1 MILPLHWTGT
11 PAMLQ
16 ARGREMAMVLLRG
29 IWKGMFPV
37 RMRHKQPMPPLV
49 RDFRELQQSA
59 VGEVPLELLLV
70 TKLMQGLKL
79 EIIEALHGLL
89 ICP

>member
-1 MILPLHWTGT
+1 MTV
-11 PAMLQ
+11 
-16 ARGREMAMVLLRG
+16 VLLTG

-37 RMRHKQPMPPLV
+37 RMRHKQSMPPLV

-59 VGEVPLELLLV
+59 VGEVPLALLFV
-70 TKLMQGLKL
+70 TKFMHGLKL

>member
-1 MILPLHWTGT
+1 
-11 PAMLQ
+11 MLQ
-16 ARGREMAMVLLRG
+16 ALGREMAMVLLMG
-29 IWKGMFPV
+29 NWKATFPV

-59 VGEVPLELLLV
+59 VGEVPLALLFV
-70 TKLMQGLKL
+70 TKPMQGLKL